1 MNQNPYTLVFG
12 KEPSENI
19 SRAAQMVDILDSFT
33 ADPALQQ
40 IYMITGVRGTGKTVF
55 MTEISKELAKKNDWI
70 IVELNSS
77 GDMLLDLAAALASE
91 DTLARL
97 FQNASIN
104 LSFFGIGLEV
114 KNSVQITSIQV
125 ALSKMFESL
134 KKKGKKVLICIDEA
148 VSTEH
153 MRSFAGAF
161 QIFVRQ
167 ELPVFLIMTGLF
179 ENINNIQNE
188 KNLTFLYRAPKVE
201 LKPLNIRTIA
211 DNYKRAFSVDDTVA
225 LDMANLT
232 KGYSFAFQVLGYF
245 TWKYDGDYEKA
256 LPDFRQY
263 LEDYV
268 YEKIWSEMS
277 SVDKKLAYGIAN
289 VPSGKASEIKKF
301 LDIENN
307 QYTPYRDRLIKR
319 GLIDGSQYGY
329 IRFTLPL
336 FEDYVLFNYM
346 E

>member
-33 ADPALQQ
+33 SEPALQQ

-55 MTEISKELAKKNDWI
+55 MTEVSKELAKRDDWI

-125 ALSKMFESL
+125 ALTKMFESL
-134 KKKGKKVLICIDEA
+134 KKKGKNVLICIDEA

-201 LKPLNIRTIA
+201 LKPLNI
-211 DNYKRAFSVDDTVA
+211 
-225 LDMANLT
+225 
-232 KGYSFAFQVLGYF
+232 
-245 TWKYDGDYEKA
+245 
-256 LPDFRQY
+256 
-263 LEDYV
+263 
-268 YEKIWSEMS
+268 
-277 SVDKKLAYGIAN
+277 
-289 VPSGKASEIKKF
+289 
-301 LDIENN
+301 
-307 QYTPYRDRLIKR
+307 
-319 GLIDGSQYGY
+319 
-329 IRFTLPL
+329 
-336 FEDYVLFNYM
+336 
-346 E
+346 

>member
-40 IYMITGVRGTGKTVF
+40 IYMITSVRGSGKTVF
-55 MTEISKELAKKNDWI
+55 MTEISKELAKRDDWI

-134 KKKGKKVLICIDEA
+134 KKKGKKVLICIDEV

-211 DNYKRAFSVDDTVA
+211 DNYKKAFSVDDTVA
-225 LDMANLT
+225 LDMAKLT

-245 TWKYDGDYEKA
+245 TWKYDSDYEKA

-277 SVDKKLAYGIAN
+277 SADKKLAYGIAN
-289 VPSGKASEIKKF
+289 VPSGKASDIKKF